1 MLLFTFYNGHFVLV
15 FCVLWCMKS
24 SWLDMTALESWCLAM
39 IGLVFESLLAYVIVL
54 LCLFKAKACQ
64 VPITS
69 KFIFS
74 FQGHHADI
82 SCFQVS
88 PEKENH
94 VPEGKRSW
102 RLELFLFSWVMY
114 YCTIVLIL
122 IWYFTEVMMMW
133 LWLWS
138 WLWTKLVHDHV

>member
-1 MLLFTFYNGHFVLV
+1 M
-15 FCVLWCMKS
+15 
-24 SWLDMTALESWCLAM
+24 AM

-122 IWYFTEVMMMW
+122 IWYFTEVMMM
-133 LWLWS
+133 
-138 WLWTKLVHDHV
+138 